1 MTLRPPH
8 RSLRRGTRCASLL
21 ATMLEPRIAV
31 PAAWQRALV
40 LPLIVLVWLAV
51 LVLVGW
57 LLGHITRTIL
67 VIVLSAVIAFAFTP
81 LANQLQR
88 WLPRGWAIGLAYL
101 LGLILVLGFGAYV
114 IGTAVVQVATL
125 VQNLPVY
132 QQQAQAMLPQIEA
145 ILAPF
150 GIGPDALTRFQ
161 QQTVGEIQS
170 AGTTVATESLTGIAE
185 VFGSVIDFILIL
197 ILSIYM
203 ALDGTRIAHWLR
215 TETPGRRTRLRA
227 RLLVAVIS
235 RVIGGYVRGVLTLA
249 VLVGFLVGAGLA
261 VLGVPYAVL
270 LGVLAFFMEFVPVLG
285 VFISGVAA
293 VGLAIVSFRE
303 LLRPLLVLAYF
314 IVVHVIEGD
323 VVGPRIMGKAV
334 GIHPAT
340 GLIAL
345 VAGTELFGVWGALF
359 AAPVAGL
366 LQAIAAAALVE
377 FRTGEP
383 HEVAQVVA
391 QETDERATALA
402 SSVAP
407 RGE

>member
-1 MTLRPPH
+1 MI
-8 RSLRRGTRCASLL
+8 
-21 ATMLEPRIAV
+21 EPRTAV
-31 PAAWQRALV
+31 PGAWLRALV
-40 LPLIVLVWLAV
+40 LPLIVVAWLAV
-51 LVLVGW
+51 LVLIGW

-81 LANQLQR
+81 LANQFQR

-101 LGLILVLGFGAYV
+101 VGLIVVLGFGAYV
-114 IGTAVVQVATL
+114 IGTTVVQVATL
-125 VQNLPVY
+125 VQNLPTY
-132 QQQAQAMLPQIEA
+132 QQQAQAMMPQVA
-145 ILAPF
+145 GLLAPL
-150 GIGPDALTRFQ
+150 GIGPDALASLQ
-161 QQTVGEIQS
+161 QQAIAEVRS
-170 AGTTVATESLTGIAE
+170 AGTTIATDSLSGIAE
-185 VFGSVIDFILIL
+185 LFGSVVDFILVL

-215 TETPGRRTRLRA
+215 TEPPGRRTRARA
-227 RLLVAVIS
+227 RLMVAVIS

-249 VLVGFLVGAGLA
+249 VLVGFLVGAGMA
-261 VLGVPYAVL
+261 VLGVPYAML
-270 LGVLAFFMEFVPVLG
+270 LGVLAFFMEFIPVLG
-285 VFISGVAA
+285 VFVSGAA
-293 VGLAIVSFRE
+293 SVGIAVVSFRE

-314 IVVHVIEGD
+314 VVVHVIEGD

-366 LQAIAAAALVE
+366 VQAMVAAAWVE

-383 HEVAQVVA
+383 QQLAQAVAHEGDQ
-391 QETDERATALA
+391 RATAALA
-402 SSVAP
+402 SSVDP
-407 RGE
+407 RAG